1 MTPPPA
7 PAFPKTLGERM
18 HARIAELQP
27 YVRSITGPGTQRTLE
42 AIATEIPMRIESV
55 PSGTPVL
62 DWTVPPEW
70 LLREAYVVAPSG
82 QRVVDVAEHPL
93 RVMSYSVPVNERMSL
108 TDLLP
113 HLHSLPD
120 RPHTIPYRTSYYRED
135 WGFCLRQA
143 EVDSLAD
150 GMYEVF
156 IDSELEAAGVLNYG
170 EAFFPGESSEEVLIS
185 CHVCH
190 PWGANDNLSGIS
202 VAVEVAQ
209 AVAKRLDRRYSY
221 RFLFVPGTIGS
232 ITWLARNEANISRI
246 VHGLVLAGV
255 GAAGPFTY
263 KRSRRGNATIDRA
276 FAQVLKDPEAPHS
289 IIDFEP
295 YGYDERQYC
304 SPGFNLPVGCLMRA
318 KHGAYPEYHTSDDDL
333 DFVTPDSLAES
344 AELVLRVIDVL
355 ETNRRY
361 VNLSPKGEP
370 QLGRRG
376 LYRALGGL
384 PNAGEAELA
393 MLWVL
398 SYSDGE
404 RDLLDIASRS
414 GLSFLAVHAAA
425 EGLKRHELIADTSVG
440 CRSN

>member
-1 MTPPPA
+1 
-7 PAFPKTLGERM
+7 
-18 HARIAELQP
+18 
-27 YVRSITGPGTQRTLE
+27 
-42 AIATEIPMRIESV
+42 
-55 PSGTPVL
+55 
-62 DWTVPPEW
+62 
-70 LLREAYVVAPSG
+70 
-82 QRVVDVAEHPL
+82 
-93 RVMSYSVPVNERMSL
+93 
-108 TDLLP
+108 
-113 HLHSLPD
+113 
-120 RPHTIPYRTSYYRED
+120 
-135 WGFCLRQA
+135 
-143 EVDSLAD
+143 
-150 GMYEVF
+150 MYEVF

-276 FAQVLKDPEAPHS
+276 FAQVLKDTEAPHS

>member
-1 MTPPPA
+1 MTLPSA
-7 PAFPKTLGERM
+7 PAIRTTLGERM

-27 YVRSITGPGTQRTLE
+27 YLRSITGPGTRQTLE
-42 AIATEIPMRIESV
+42 AIAAELPLSIESV
-55 PSGTPVL
+55 PSGTQVL

-70 LLREAYVVAPSG
+70 ILHDAYIIGPTG
-82 QRVVDVAEHPL
+82 QRIVDAAEHPL
-93 RVMSYSVPVNERMSL
+93 RVMSYSTAVDEPMTL
-108 TDLLP
+108 TELLP
-113 HLHSLPD
+113 HLYSLAD

-170 EAFFPGESSEEVLIS
+170 EAFFPGGSSEEVLIS

-246 VHGLVLAGV
+246 VQGLVLAGV
-255 GAAGPFTY
+255 GSAGPFTY
-263 KRSRRGNATIDRA
+263 KRSRRGGATIDRA
-276 FAQVLKDPEAPHS
+276 FAQVLKDAKAPHS

-414 GLSFLAVHAAA
+414 GLSFDAVHAAA
-425 EGLKRHELIADTSVG
+425 EGLDRHELIADTSVG
-440 CRSN
+440 CRSD